1 VRRSVA
7 WALASLAVLAM
18 AASAHAA
25 DITVTTTADAV
36 VDDAQC
42 SLREA
47 VFATRA
53 GAAIFGCSA
62 GSGGVDAILLGPGT
76 YDLEPGPG
84 GPEDGNESGDL
95 DSGPLN
101 AFRVVGRGAGV
112 TVIDAL
118 RGDRA
123 LDVFQNSSVSLES
136 LTVTR
141 GRSGPGGP
149 GGAVRNQGT
158 LTVLRASF
166 EDNATGAGIE
176 DLEAGGAGGAIWSG
190 GPANPSVLVAETLFR
205 GNATGA
211 GAAARIEGISSFGA
225 ASGGAGGAIAL
236 VSGVAEVSATTFAGN
251 RAGDG
256 GAGATSPGGS
266 AVSSGAGGSGGGIAV
281 AGPASATAVN
291 STFAGNLA
299 GGEGPES
306 PFPGNMRGGGGG
318 AAALTGTGG
327 SLRISWSTFAGNA
340 RGARARGANAVEGGQ
355 VSASI
360 LADAAP
366 ACGGL
371 LPPTLRNVVTPG
383 DISCP
388 PPRLEGDARLGPLGA
403 NGGPTPTLL
412 PGAGSAAV
420 DALVG
425 VPCPGTDQRGL
436 PRPRF
441 GGCDAGAVEVQPGEP
456 VAPSVAGGGAGAA
469 AKARRLS
476 ALRLSPAAFRAAG
489 SGGSIGALT
498 KALQQRRPIGTTV
511 RYTLDGAA
519 RVTFTITK
527 PAAGRRVGRRC
538 VKPAAARPGAR
549 RCVRTQKLKGSFVHQ
564 GVAGQNSFRF
574 TGRLRRRALALGPYR
589 LVARL
594 PRPATGRAAL
604 AGKAFRIVR

>member
-1 VRRSVA
+1 VRRLVV
-7 WALASLAVLAM
+7 WALAPLAALAM
-18 AASAHAA
+18 TASAQGA

-36 VDDAQC
+36 VDDGQC

-53 GAAIFGCSA
+53 GAALFGCAA
-62 GSGGVDAILLGPGT
+62 GSAGVDAILLGPGT

-84 GPEDGNESGDL
+84 GTEDGNESGDL

-101 AFRVVGRGAGV
+101 AFRLVGRGAGV

-123 LDVFQNSSVSLES
+123 LDVFANSSVSLES
-136 LTVTR
+136 LTITR
-141 GRSGPGGP
+141 GRSGPGGV

-158 LTVLRASF
+158 LTVLRAAF
-166 EDNATGAGIE
+166 EDNATGAGTE
-176 DLEAGGAGGAIWSG
+176 NLESGGAGGAIWSG

-211 GAAARIEGISSFGA
+211 GAPARFEGNSGFGA
-225 ASGGAGGAIAL
+225 GSGGAGGAIAL
-236 VSGVAEVSATTFAGN
+236 VSGVAEVSATTFAAN

-266 AVSSGAGGSGGGIAV
+266 ATASGLGGSGGGIAV
-281 AGPASATAVN
+281 GGPATASVVN

-306 PFPGNMRGGGGG
+306 PFPGNMRGGDGG
-318 AAALTGTGG
+318 AAVLTDTGG
-327 SLRISWSTFAGNA
+327 SLRIAWSTFAGNA
-340 RGARARGANAVEGGQ
+340 RGARARGPNGVNGGQ

-366 ACGGL
+366 ACAGL
-371 LPPTLRNVVTPG
+371 LPPILRNVTTPG
-383 DISCP
+383 DNSCP
-388 PPRLEGDARLGPLGA
+388 PPRLEGDPRLGPLGA
-403 NGGPTPTLL
+403 NGGLTPTLL

-436 PRPRF
+436 GRPRF

-456 VAPSVAGGGAGAA
+456 VAPSVAGGGTGTS
-469 AKARRLS
+469 AKARRVS
-476 ALRLSPAAFRAAG
+476 GLRLRPAAFRAAG
-489 SGGSIGALT
+489 SGGSIGKLT
-498 KALQQRRPIGTTV
+498 KALAQRKPIGTTV
-511 RYTLDGAA
+511 SYRLDGAA
-519 RVTFTITK
+519 RVTFTITR
-527 PAAGRRVGRRC
+527 PVPGRRKGRVC
-538 VKPAAARPGAR
+538 VRPGAARPGAKACLR
-549 RCVRTQKLKGSFVHQ
+549 QKKLRGSFVHQ
-564 GVAGQNSFRF
+564 GAAGLNSFRF
-574 TGRLRRRALALGPYR
+574 TGRLRRRALSLGPYT
-589 LVARL
+589 LVAKL
-594 PRPATGRAAL
+594 PRPAAGRAAL
-604 AGKAFRIVR
+604 ASKRFRIVS